1 MLFIILS
8 LAARGLSAAAPDALA
23 VDLLKTRVVI
33 RGLTPGGVGI
43 VFGGARQRRD
53 YVLYTRWQQ
62 ALTDDDRDGVV
73 ELEVAAGV
81 PFESV
86 WIAVDQTSGRMAVA
100 VPPDSSFEALAFPR
114 SVLRKNAEGVL
125 DRYES
130 ARGAVDLLIVRPHVG
145 AWVAYAAD
153 GEPGDSDEQRNG
165 RTTVVFGETRALAG
179 RAPAPQRL
187 TPHDVVVA
195 IDVRRLQYYLMEIA
209 E

>member
-1 MLFIILS
+1 VS
-8 LAARGLSAAAPDALA
+8 
-23 VDLLKTRVVI
+23 
-33 RGLTPGGVGI
+33 PGGAAI
-43 VFGGARQRRD
+43 LFAGAQHRRD
-53 YVLYTRWQQ
+53 YVRYTRWQQ
-62 ALTDDDRDGVV
+62 ALIDDDRDGVV

-86 WIAVDQTSGRMAVA
+86 WIAVDATSGRLATAVS
-100 VPPDSSFEALAFPR
+100 PGSRFEALAFPR
-114 SVLRKNAEGVL
+114 SVLRKHADGGV

-145 AWVAYAAD
+145 AWVVYAAD
-153 GEPGDSDEQRNG
+153 GEPGDADRQRNG
-165 RTTVVFGETRALAG
+165 RTTVVFGEARSLTG

-195 IDVRRLQYYLMEIA
+195 IDVRRLQYYLTEIA